1 MEAQYAVPH
10 DKILARLKPDLAE
23 VGIAGQGVEAFRR
36 ELVPGGAE
44 CVHDGV
50 VSGQQPVA
58 EVSFAQ
64 VGQPIQV
71 FALHQFAQ
79 SVIATMEACVLA
91 IRYQRRSPLKRRP
104 AVRV

>member
-1 MEAQYAVPH
+1 MEAQYAVLH
-10 DKILARLKPDLAE
+10 DVILACLNPDLAE
-23 VGIAGQGVEAFRR
+23 VGIAGQGVEAFRH

-64 VGQPIQV
+64 VGQPVQIV
-71 FALHQFAQ
+71 ALHQFAQ
-79 SVIATMEACVLA
+79 SVIATIEACVLA
-91 IRYQRRSPLKRRP
+91 IRYQRHSPSKRLP